1 MLVWRTMLDEQ
12 LYCQRN
18 GGSVKQSTIPATP
31 ISWWIWCCVFA
42 VVSGAIGSVWDISWH
57 KSIGRDTFWSP
68 PHVLI
73 YLCAIIAGFLCAWLI
88 AGITRNPSSPYRASS
103 VRIWRLRGPLGA
115 FVSGWGSL
123 AMLTSAPFDDW
134 WHNAY
139 GLDVEV
145 LSPPH
150 TVLAAGI
157 LGIILGSLLL
167 SLAWQN
173 NTSGPAEGRG
183 QALFSYSAGVLVAMF
198 AILVVEYSAPNQ
210 QHASLFYRISCGLYP
225 LFLLAAARASKLRWP
240 ATTVAL
246 IYMLVIC
253 TMLWILPLFRAE
265 PMLGPIYNRVTH
277 MVPPAFPLLLVIPAF
292 AIDLLLRRA
301 TGWSDW
307 ALAAAVGVVFFTLFL
322 AAQFLFSEFLL
333 SPLSRNWFF
342 GGDRIWSY
350 DARPGPWRYQFWNLS
365 QDPLSLRGLG
375 MALVLAFL
383 SARLGLAWGSW
394 MARVKR

>member
-1 MLVWRTMLDEQ
+1 MASAAGSIEQ
-12 LYCQRN
+12 VGTSPTAVPWYLYALAV
-18 GGSVKQSTIPATP
+18 GATS
-31 ISWWIWCCVFA
+31 IIVG
-42 VVSGAIGSVWDISWH
+42 VLWDISWH
-57 KSIGRDTFWSP
+57 STIGRDTFWTP
-68 PHVLI
+68 AHVAM
-73 YLCAIIAGFLCAWLI
+73 YLGGVLGGLSSGWLALKTTFAGTA
-88 AGITRNPSSPYRASS
+88 AERAAS
-103 VRIWRLRGPLGA
+103 VPVWGFRAPLGA
-115 FVSGWGSL
+115 WVAIWGAI

-183 QALFSYSAGVLVAMF
+183 QALFAYSAGVLVAMF

-210 QHASLFYRISCGLYP
+210 QHASLFYRISCGLFP

-246 IYMLVIC
+246 VYMLVIC

>member
-1 MLVWRTMLDEQ
+1 MANAAGSIEQ
-12 LYCQRN
+12 VGTSPTAVPWYLYALAV
-18 GGSVKQSTIPATP
+18 GATS
-31 ISWWIWCCVFA
+31 IIVG
-42 VVSGAIGSVWDISWH
+42 VLWDISWH
-57 KSIGRDTFWSP
+57 STIGRDTFWTP
-68 PHVLI
+68 AHVAM
-73 YLCAIIAGFLCAWLI
+73 YLGGVLGGLSSGWLALKTTFAGTA
-88 AGITRNPSSPYRASS
+88 AERAAS
-103 VRIWRLRGPLGA
+103 VPVWGFRAPLGA
-115 FVSGWGSL
+115 WVAIWGAI

-183 QALFSYSAGVLVAMF
+183 QALFAYSAGVLVAMF

-210 QHASLFYRISCGLYP
+210 QHASLFYRISCGLFP

-301 TGWSDW
+301 PGWSDW

>member
-1 MLVWRTMLDEQ
+1 MASAAESLEQ
-12 LYCQRN
+12 VGTRPTVPWYLYALAV
-18 GGSVKQSTIPATP
+18 GATS
-31 ISWWIWCCVFA
+31 IIVG
-42 VVSGAIGSVWDISWH
+42 VLWDISWH
-57 KSIGRDTFWSP
+57 STIGRDTFWTP
-68 PHVLI
+68 AHIAMYLGGVLGG
-73 YLCAIIAGFLCAWLI
+73 LSSGWLALKTTFAGTA
-88 AGITRNPSSPYRASS
+88 AERASS
-103 VRIWRLRGPLGA
+103 VPVWGFRAPLGA
-115 FVSGWGSL
+115 WVAIWGAI

-173 NTSGPAEGRG
+173 NTSGPADRRG
-183 QALFSYSAGVLVAMF
+183 QALFAYSAGVLVAMF
-198 AILVVEYSAPNQ
+198 AILVVEYSVPNQ
-210 QHASLFYRISCGLYP
+210 QHASRFYRISCGLYP

-240 ATTVAL
+240 ATTVSL
-246 IYMLVIC
+246 VYMLVIC
-253 TMLWILPLFRAE
+253 TMLWILPRFPAE
-265 PMLGPIYNRVTH
+265 PLLGPIYNRVTH

-292 AIDLLLRRA
+292 GIDILLRRA
-301 TGWSDW
+301 TRWSDW
-307 ALAAAVGVVFFTLFL
+307 ALAAAVGAVFFAGFF

-333 SPLSRNWFF
+333 SPPSRNWFF

-350 DARPGPWRYQFWNLS
+350 DARPGLWRYQFWNLS
-365 QDPLSLRGLG
+365 QDPLSFRGLG

>member
-1 MLVWRTMLDEQ
+1 MASTAGSIEQ
-12 LYCQRN
+12 VGTSPTAVPWYLYALAV
-18 GGSVKQSTIPATP
+18 GATS
-31 ISWWIWCCVFA
+31 IIVG
-42 VVSGAIGSVWDISWH
+42 VLWDISWH
-57 KSIGRDTFWSP
+57 STIGRDTFWTPAHIAMYLGGILGGLSSGWLALKTTFAGTAAERARIGAGVGLPGAAGAGSPSGARSRCSP
-68 PHVLI
+68 PRRSMT
-73 YLCAIIAGFLCAWLI
+73 G
-88 AGITRNPSSPYRASS
+88 GIMPTVST
-103 VRIWRLRGPLGA
+103 WRC
-115 FVSGWGSL
+115 
-123 AMLTSAPFDDW
+123 SAR
-134 WHNAY
+134 
-139 GLDVEV
+139 
-145 LSPPH
+145 PH

-183 QALFSYSAGVLVAMF
+183 QALFAYSAGVLVAMF

-210 QHASLFYRISCGLYP
+210 RHAVT
-225 LFLLAAARASKLRWP
+225 LLSSKLWTVPSLP
-240 ATTVAL
+240 ARGRARLEAAL
-246 IYMLVIC
+246 AGNHRGAGLHAGDAVPC
-253 TMLWILPLFRAE
+253 SGSCRSFRPEPL
-265 PMLGPIYNRVTH
+265 LGPIYNRVTH
-277 MVPPAFPLLLVIPAF
+277 MVPPAFPLLLVIPAL

-307 ALAAAVGVVFFTLFL
+307 ALAAAVGVVFFAFFF

-333 SPLSRNWFF
+333 SPMARNWFF
-342 GGDRIWSY
+342 GGDRIWPY

-375 MALVLAFL
+375 VALVLAFL